1 MGAGVPRAAVLAR
14 TRAGWGPRGRR
25 PRSPAVVR
33 RAHTMALGRVG
44 TRPPAGPG
52 RLGGRAW
59 CAVAVRAK
67 FLPGARVKA
76 PAEQSGGGTWG
87 RPRAERGR
95 AHEEPAGGRA
105 SGVGGRPRN
114 FVRSR
119 AGAGTRGP
127 RGSGATRALRVGFC
141 VPPRGQLHLVRGGP
155 PLAPPVSPSPAR
167 SRLAPATAW
176 SRDGALAGERGAGG
190 LGGLG
195 RSGGP
200 AAMFLLRGGPRRARR
215 GRGTWRRLRAA
226 RRRLFPAQASG
237 RVQRARRTD
246 PLPLGVPIG
255 GPRGAQRTAGV
266 SGALLRPGLA
276 AARRAAAQERAGGGT
291 RRVRL

>member
-1 MGAGVPRAAVLAR
+1 MGQAAGREGARPRGTCGRAGERAA
-14 TRAGWGPRGRR
+14 W
-25 PRSPAVVR
+25 
-33 RAHTMALGRVG
+33 
-44 TRPPAGPG
+44 
-52 RLGGRAW
+52 
-59 CAVAVRAK
+59 
-67 FLPGARVKA
+67 
-76 PAEQSGGGTWG
+76 
-87 RPRAERGR
+87 
-95 AHEEPAGGRA
+95 AGG
-105 SGVGGRPRN
+105 PRN
-114 FVRSR
+114 FVRAR

-141 VPPRGQLHLVRGGP
+141 VPPRGQLHLVRGGA
-155 PLAPPVSPSPAR
+155 PLAPPGSPSPAR

-195 RSGGP
+195 RRGGP

-237 RVQRARRTD
+237 RVRRARRTD
-246 PLPLGVPIG
+246 PLSLGAPIG

-266 SGALLRPGLA
+266 SGASLRPGLA
-276 AARRAAAQERAGGGT
+276 AARRAAAQGRAGGGDSARPALT
-291 RRVRL
+291 CRPLAAARGPAGPLVRHVLLPARAP